1 MFVYVNYVYLSTF
14 WCSMSIK
21 LCLGFK
27 DIYTLEKDNLAD
39 LNVSFGTNILCNWNI
54 RKLIVH
60 NFRLSLHSFM
70 SSVKNRIK
78 NLQPFLTELSLNKY
92 LINLCLVYK
101 FLYFNIFDWF
111 IIIIFFLLS
120 CFPYYYVLYYVILYI
135 IY

>member
-27 DIYTLEKDNLAD
+27 DKYTLEKDNLAD

-60 NFRLSLHSFM
+60 NFRLPLHSFM

>member
-1 MFVYVNYVYLSTF
+1 MYICQSFGVL
-14 WCSMSIK
+14 CLIK